1 MPRPTA
7 TQLVYGS
14 ATVFLST
21 LAMLLLS
28 QTQTGIG
35 VAVIAIAGLG
45 LGLLVALTAPVPGVS
60 RVVRRHVVRAES
72 PDASAPLTA
81 VRAPA
86 PTRSAPAPYEGVAR
100 RRLSG
105 RAAAAEARI
114 GEHSR

>member
-35 VAVIAIAGLG
+35 VAVIALAGLG
-45 LGLLVALTAPVPGVS
+45 LGLLVAMTAPIPRMS
-60 RVVRRHVVRAES
+60 RVVRRGGGTPRPRA
-72 PDASAPLTA
+72 AA
-81 VRAPA
+81 
-86 PTRSAPAPYEGVAR
+86 
-100 RRLSG
+100 G
-105 RAAAAEARI
+105 RAAPAEQLPRQRTGARV
-114 GEHSR
+114 GERTR

>member
-45 LGLLVALTAPVPGVS
+45 LGLLVAMTAPIPGVS
-60 RVVRRHVVRAES
+60 RVVRRHVGRTKA
-72 PDASAPLTA
+72 AA
-81 VRAPA
+81 APA
-86 PTRSAPAPYEGVAR
+86 PLKAVPTAAPAPAPYDRIRQPRVVEPAG
-100 RRLSG
+100 
-105 RAAAAEARI
+105 AAEARI
-114 GEHSR
+114 GQRSR

>member
-35 VAVIAIAGLG
+35 VAVIALAGLG
-45 LGLLVALTAPVPGVS
+45 LGLLVAMTAPIPGMS
-60 RVVRRHVVRAES
+60 RVVRRGGGS
-72 PDASAPLTA
+72 PVAPE
-81 VRAPA
+81 APA
-86 PTRSAPAPYEGVAR
+86 PLRAVPTPSEQLPRQRTGAR
-100 RRLSG
+100 V
-105 RAAAAEARI
+105 
-114 GEHSR
+114 GEHTR

>member
-35 VAVIAIAGLG
+35 VAVIALAGLG
-45 LGLLVALTAPVPGVS
+45 LGLLVAMTVPMPGMS
-60 RVVRRHVVRAES
+60 RVVRRGGGSAATPARPVPLRAV
-72 PDASAPLTA
+72 PT
-81 VRAPA
+81 PA
-86 PTRSAPAPYEGVAR
+86 EQLPR
-100 RRLSG
+100 RRAG
-105 RAAAAEARI
+105 ARV
-114 GEHSR
+114 GEHTADI

>member
-35 VAVIAIAGLG
+35 VAVIALAGLG
-45 LGLLVALTAPVPGVS
+45 LGLLVAMTAPIPRMS
-60 RVVRRHVVRAES
+60 RVVRRGGGTPE
-72 PDASAPLTA
+72 
-81 VRAPA
+81 APA
-86 PTRSAPAPYEGVAR
+86 PLRAVPPPAEQLPRQRTGARVGERTR
-100 RRLSG
+100 
-105 RAAAAEARI
+105 
-114 GEHSR
+114 

>member
-7 TQLVYGS
+7 AQLAYGS

-35 VAVIAIAGLG
+35 IAVIAIAGLG
-45 LGLLVALTAPVPGVS
+45 LGLLVAMTVPMPGVP
-60 RVVRRHVVRAES
+60 RVVRRRLVRAEE
-72 PDASAPLTA
+72 PATPAPLRA
-81 VRAPA
+81 VPALSEHLRPVAAPGRTRWSSLTAPA
-86 PTRSAPAPYEGVAR
+86 AATDAR
-100 RRLSG
+100 V
-105 RAAAAEARI
+105 